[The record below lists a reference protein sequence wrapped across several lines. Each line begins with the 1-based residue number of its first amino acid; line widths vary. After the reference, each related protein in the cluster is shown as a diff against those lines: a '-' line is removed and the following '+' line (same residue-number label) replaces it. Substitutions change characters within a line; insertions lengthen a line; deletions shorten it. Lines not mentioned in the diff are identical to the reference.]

1 MQIEI
6 CTVLATAVELQ
17 EMNWFL
23 IDFKATLM
31 SWQQTNININISLF
45 LPDVFLQSQ
54 KPHIT
59 SIFQQPNISTGA
71 SK

>member
-6 CTVLATAVELQ
+6 RTVLATAVELQ

-31 SWQQTNININISLF
+31 S
-45 LPDVFLQSQ
+45 
-54 KPHIT
+54 
-59 SIFQQPNISTGA
+59 
-71 SK
+71 